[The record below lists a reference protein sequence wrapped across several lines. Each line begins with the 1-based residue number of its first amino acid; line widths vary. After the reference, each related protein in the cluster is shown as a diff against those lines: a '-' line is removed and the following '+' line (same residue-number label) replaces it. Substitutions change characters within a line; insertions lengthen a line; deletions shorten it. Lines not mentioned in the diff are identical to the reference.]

1 MTPEKIK
8 LNLEEGSLLLEYADG
23 SRFTL
28 TGEYLRVHSPS
39 AEVRGH
45 GKGQGILQSGKHGV
59 RITHVA
65 PSGNYALQV
74 TFSDGH
80 DSGIFT
86 WDYLRDLA
94 INYQS
99 YWQNYLSALEA
110 AGEFRE
116 PDRQVVRLISP
127 TRH

>member
-8 LNLEEGSLLLEYADG
+8 LSIEDGSLRLEYADS

-45 GKGQGILQSGKHGV
+45 GKGQGVLQTGKRDV

-94 INYQS
+94 INYER
-99 YWQNYLSALEA
+99 YWQDYLSALEA

>member
-1 MTPEKIK
+1 MV
-8 LNLEEGSLLLEYADG
+8 S
-23 SRFTL
+23 
-28 TGEYLRVHSPS
+28 VSPY
-39 AEVRGH
+39 
-45 GKGQGILQSGKHGV
+45 
-59 RITHVA
+59 VA

-74 TFSDGH
+74 IFSDGH

-94 INYQS
+94 INYER
-99 YWQNYLSALEA
+99 YWQDYLSALEA

>member
-39 AEVRGH
+39 AEVRVH

-94 INYQS
+94 INYER
-99 YWQNYLSALEA
+99 YWQDYLSALEA

-116 PDRQVVRLISP
+116 PDRQVVRLIGP

>member
-28 TGEYLRVHSPS
+28 TGEYLRVYSPS

-45 GKGQGILQSGKHGV
+45 GKGQGVLQSGKHGV

-65 PSGNYALQV
+65 PSGNYALQL

-99 YWQNYLSALEA
+99 YWQDYLSALEA
-110 AGEFRE
+110 TGEFRE
-116 PDRQVVRLISP
+116 PDRQIVKLISP

>member
-45 GKGQGILQSGKHGV
+45 GKGQGIPQSGKHGV

-94 INYQS
+94 INYER
-99 YWQNYLSALEA
+99 YWQDYLSALEA

-116 PDRQVVRLISP
+116 PDRQVVRLIGP
-127 TRH
+127 TWP

>member
-45 GKGQGILQSGKHGV
+45 GKGQGIPQSGKHGV

-99 YWQNYLSALEA
+99 YWQDYLSALEA

-116 PDRQVVRLISP
+116 PDRQVVKLISP

>member
-8 LNLEEGSLLLEYADG
+8 LSIEDGSLRLEYADS

-94 INYQS
+94 INYER
-99 YWQNYLSALEA
+99 YWQDYLSALEA